1 MKLSDMLVG
10 LIFAAFGLWM
20 FIASAGFPA
29 APGMAFGSGLF
40 PRILAV
46 GFMVC
51 GALLAGQ
58 QMLSS
63 DPDRW
68 FTRPIWAQSLTGCL
82 RFGLV
87 PLGILFYI
95 LVAPHLGM
103 IPTSVLILAVF
114 FALLNV
120 RMRVGLPVALLAPIG
135 VYLLFSKFLLV
146 PLPRGLLEGMPF

>member
-1 MKLSDMLVG
+1 MGTK
-10 LIFAAFGLWM
+10 
-20 FIASAGFPA
+20 
-29 APGMAFGSGLF
+29 
-40 PRILAV
+40 
-46 GFMVC
+46 
-51 GALLAGQ
+51 
-58 QMLSS
+58 
-63 DPDRW
+63 PD
-68 FTRPIWAQSLTGCL
+68 GCL

-103 IPTSVLILAVF
+103 IPTSALILAVF